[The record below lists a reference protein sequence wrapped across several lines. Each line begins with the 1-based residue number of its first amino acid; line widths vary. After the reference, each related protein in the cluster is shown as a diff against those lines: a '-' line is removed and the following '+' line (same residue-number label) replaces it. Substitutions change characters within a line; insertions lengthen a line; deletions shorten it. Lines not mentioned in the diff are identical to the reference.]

1 MTPVES
7 PIRVLLVDDDPLV
20 LAGLRLLLRAS
31 GRIDVVGQVDD
42 GDQVLDAVQG
52 HRPDVVLMDLRMPR
66 MDGIQATLAVR
77 SLPQPPH
84 VIVLTTWDVDDAVV
98 RSIEA
103 GASGFLL
110 KTASPDEIVSALQSV
125 VEGDAV
131 LSPRSTRQLLD
142 QWDTRDAEQRR
153 EAESRMAALSQRE
166 REVAA
171 AVGEGLTNAQA
182 GRKLF
187 MAEATVKAHISSIQN
202 KVDARNRVM
211 IAVLAE
217 RAGLLRP

>member
-1 MTPVES
+1 MES

-31 GRIDVVGQVDD
+31 GRIDVVGEVQD
-42 GDQVLDAVQG
+42 GDQVLAAVHA
-52 HRPDVVLMDLRMPR
+52 HRPDVVLMDLRMRR
-66 MDGIQATLAVR
+66 MDGIAATSKVR
-77 SLPQPPH
+77 SLPEPPH

-110 KTASPDEIVSALQSV
+110 KTASPDEIISALHSV

-142 QWDTRDAEQRR
+142 QWDTRNNEQRR
-153 EAESRMAALSQRE
+153 EAEARMAALSDRE
-166 REVAA
+166 REVAV
-171 AVGEGLTNAQA
+171 AVGQGLTNTQA
-182 GRKLF
+182 GQKLF

-217 RAGLLRP
+217 RAGLLRN

>member
-1 MTPVES
+1 MNPVES

-31 GRIDVVGQVDD
+31 GRIDVVGEVQD
-42 GDQVLDAVQG
+42 GDQVLAAVHA
-52 HRPDVVLMDLRMPR
+52 HRPDVVLMDLRMRR
-66 MDGIQATLAVR
+66 MDGIAATSKVR
-77 SLPQPPH
+77 SLPEPPH

-110 KTASPDEIVSALQSV
+110 KTASPDEIISALHSV

-142 QWDTRDAEQRR
+142 QWDTRDNEQRR
-153 EAESRMAALSQRE
+153 EAGTRMAALSDRE
-166 REVAA
+166 REVAV
-171 AVGEGLTNAQA
+171 AVGQGLTNAQA
-182 GRKLF
+182 GQKLF

-217 RAGLLRP
+217 RAGLLRN

>member
-1 MTPVES
+1 MES

-31 GRIDVVGQVDD
+31 ERIHVVGEVQD
-42 GDQVLDAVQG
+42 GDQVLDAVHA
-52 HRPDVVLMDLRMPR
+52 HRPDVVLMDLRMRR
-66 MDGIQATLAVR
+66 MDGIDATRRVR
-77 SLPQPPH
+77 SLPEPPH

-110 KTASPDEIVSALQSV
+110 KTASPDEIVSALHCV

-142 QWDTRDAEQRR
+142 QWDTRDNEQRR
-153 EAESRMAALSQRE
+153 EAGTRMAALSDRE
-166 REVAA
+166 REVAV
-171 AVGEGLTNAQA
+171 AVGQGLTNAQA
-182 GRKLF
+182 GQKLF

-217 RAGLLRP
+217 RAGLLRS